1 VVVVGS
7 GCCGVGVVR
16 ISSGKQVK
24 VVITAHVVLRSRV
37 SATPRVKYLLPAD
50 ELTNRSRKYN
60 GASLSGSNGMMRGS
74 DWK

>member
-1 VVVVGS
+1 VVGGS
-7 GCCGVGVVR
+7 GGGVGVVW

-24 VVITAHVVLRSRV
+24 VLITAHVVLRERV
-37 SATPRVKYLLPAD
+37 SAMPSVKYLLPAV